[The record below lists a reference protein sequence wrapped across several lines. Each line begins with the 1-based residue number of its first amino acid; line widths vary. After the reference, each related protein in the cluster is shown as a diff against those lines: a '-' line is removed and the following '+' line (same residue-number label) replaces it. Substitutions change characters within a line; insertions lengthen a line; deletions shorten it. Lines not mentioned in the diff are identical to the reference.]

1 MCVVALCVPVCV
13 GSLQEEG
20 KPSFFVPST
29 CDSHMID
36 VRMHTHTRTGTV
48 ATRMESAKF
57 TASVKVT
64 S

>member
-1 MCVVALCVPVCV
+1 MCVVALCVTVCV
-13 GSLQEEG
+13 GTFQEVG

-36 VRMHTHTRTGTV
+36 VRMHTRTHTGTV
-48 ATRMESAKF
+48 ATGMESAKF